1 MRPHDAAVSLQGV
14 FRVTKHRDLHDDLAE
29 EFEPSALPIGRDG
42 APVLEPLRKDKKP
55 YPRLCEAGPCVHYHR
70 METQFDAA
78 APIAE
83 RVEEGGKLV
92 GISTGAP
99 FHTKVHHYCYPDVGI
114 ETDLGSM
121 PVVTCNRWRPIGN
134 EYRQVEMDRAA
145 WRGSADG
152 QAYQAELDA
161 WKADQAKPEP
171 DEQIDPLS
179 LFVTMHVTDEC
190 EVDVLRGTDP
200 TSGGSYE
207 PLVTMSARGA
217 RDTLETPYLRSEFG
231 PGTYS
236 ICVMK
241 PGDAAIL
248 GEQPI
253 RELVAQTQVEVI
265 S

>member
-14 FRVTKHRDLHDDLAE
+14 FRVTKHRDLQGDLAE
-29 EFEPSALPIGRDG
+29 EFEPSPLPIGRDG
-42 APVLEPLRKDKKP
+42 APVLEPLRPDKKP

-92 GISTGAP
+92 GISPGAP

-121 PVVTCNRWRPIGN
+121 PVVTCNRWEPITDHRGQLDQ
-134 EYRQVEMDRAA
+134 YRAMWLASSAGKAHIAEVE
-145 WRGSADG
+145 
-152 QAYQAELDA
+152 A
-161 WKADQAKPEP
+161 WKAEQAKPEP
-171 DEQIDPLS
+171 EEQVDPLS
-179 LFVTMHVTDEC
+179 LFVTMHVTDDC
-190 EVDVLRGTDP
+190 EVDVLRGAGP
-200 TSGGSYE
+200 TSGGHYE
-207 PLVTMSARGA
+207 PLVTMRAQGA

-236 ICVMK
+236 VCVMK
-241 PGDAAIL
+241 PGD
-248 GEQPI
+248 GI
-253 RELVAQTQVEVI
+253 RVLVAQTHIEVTP
-265 S
+265 